1 MHTITRATSLATPA
15 PIGDFCE
22 ERHAA
27 ISHAHMGLAMGMLG
41 CPTVERIARIA
52 TQRPSEWQ
60 RLAVAEQARRAA
72 LSR

>member
-1 MHTITRATSLATPA
+1 MHAITRATSLATPA

-27 ISHAHMGLAMGMLG
+27 INHAHMGLAMGMLG
-41 CPTVERIARIA
+41 CPTVERIAQAPREW
-52 TQRPSEWQ
+52 QGEWQ

-72 LSR
+72 LSG